1 MGKTP
6 SIQDLEKSESAFRDY
21 IHSLEQQLATKAAD
35 VQGTLDAEITAF
47 YKDSG
52 YTDAKS
58 ITSGLNYDFMQEQS
72 FSMDNLKGIIDAI
85 SQAVFTGGTPPTGA
99 TVDKDGVSTAKA
111 ELGPTI
117 GEMANL
123 ELYIA
128 GQVFNVLSS
137 IMLSFG
143 TSNALTFKTNMQN
156 KPLGYGMQLFAAV
169 SSESYQSKSF
179 FHDEYIYEY
188 LYIYSVKFSVQQA
201 QSEVKQQLVRLYSD
215 QITVFR
221 HRSLDLLDQLGKG
234 KITPEAYAT
243 ANAVFDT
250 LIAAVEKK
258 VDSLKAAALHAA
270 LTTTTGR

>member
-6 SIQDLEKSESAFRDY
+6 TIKDLEKSESAFRDY
-21 IHSLEQQLATKAAD
+21 IHSLEDQLSTKASD
-35 VQGTLDAEITAF
+35 VQSKVDAEITAF

-52 YTDAKS
+52 YTDAKN

-85 SQAVFTGGTPPTGA
+85 SQAVFTGGKPPAGA

-143 TSNALTFKTNMQN
+143 TSSALTFKTNMQN

-169 SSESYQSKSF
+169 SSESYQSTSF
-179 FHDEYIYEY
+179 FHNEYIYEY

-215 QITVFR
+215 QITVFKQR
-221 HRSLDLLDQLGKG
+221 ELDLLDQLSAG
-234 KITPEAYAT
+234 KITPEAYTT

-258 VDSLKAAALHAA
+258 IGDLKAVALQAALNSAKV
-270 LTTTTGR
+270 R

>member
-6 SIQDLEKSESAFRDY
+6 TIRDLEKSESGFRDY
-21 IHSLEQQLATKAAD
+21 IHSLEQQLTAKAAD
-35 VQGTLDAEITAF
+35 VQGKLDTEITAF

-85 SQAVFTGGTPPTGA
+85 SQAVFTGGKPPAGA

-143 TSNALTFKTNMQN
+143 TSNALSFKTNMQN

-169 SSESYQSKSF
+169 SSESYRSTSF
-179 FHDEYIYEY
+179 FRDEYIYEY

-215 QITVFR
+215 QLTVFR
-221 HRSLDLLDQLGKG
+221 QRSLDLLDQLGKG
-234 KITPEAYAT
+234 KITPEAYKT
-243 ANAVFDT
+243 ANAVFDS
-250 LIAAVEKK
+250 LIDAVEKK
-258 VDSLKAAALHAA
+258 VGGLKAVALQAA
-270 LTTTTGR
+270 LTTTKAR